1 MKLQVHVVGI
11 VLALAGCAHHLPPVQ
26 RPYLEPTPQ
35 VLLESLRVRAEK
47 LSALQADARAE
58 QSGPG
63 HPRVKVKVSAWLQR
77 PDKLR
82 LEIEGPLG
90 TGAATLV
97 SDGTHF
103 SLMDASTARL
113 YTGAAVGCNIARLVQ
128 VELEPAQIVAVLA
141 GGVPIEAGPAAL
153 SWDPHD
159 GGRELVAIRTGDGGT
174 ERVWLSGE
182 ANVWDPVKAERSD
195 GRGKLIWRV
204 EHDGFE
210 DVEGRRL
217 PGHTRVRDARRR
229 AEIKLTWKDR
239 TVDPELRQEGFVI
252 QPAAGIPA
260 LPVTCN

>member
-1 MKLQVHVVGI
+1 MKLRT
-11 VLALAGCAHHLPPVQ
+11 LALFLFSGCMHHLPPVQ
-26 RPYLEPTPQ
+26 RPYVQPTPE
-35 VLLESLRVRAEK
+35 VLLEALRARAGR
-47 LSALQADARAE
+47 LTALQADARAE

-97 SDGTHF
+97 TDGNRF
-103 SLMDASTARL
+103 SLMDASAGRL

-141 GGVPIEAGPAAL
+141 GGLPIEDGPASLA
-153 SWDPHD
+153 WDPND

-174 ERVWLSGE
+174 ERLWLTGE
-182 ANVWDPVKAERSD
+182 ASVWDPVKAERTD
-195 GRGKLIWRV
+195 GHGKLLWRV

-210 DVEGRRL
+210 DVDGRRL
-217 PGHTRVRDARRR
+217 PSHTLVRDVRRK

-239 TVDPELRQEGFVI
+239 TVDPELRQEGFTL
-252 QPAAGIPA
+252 QPAAGIPT
-260 LPVTCN
+260 LPVGCN